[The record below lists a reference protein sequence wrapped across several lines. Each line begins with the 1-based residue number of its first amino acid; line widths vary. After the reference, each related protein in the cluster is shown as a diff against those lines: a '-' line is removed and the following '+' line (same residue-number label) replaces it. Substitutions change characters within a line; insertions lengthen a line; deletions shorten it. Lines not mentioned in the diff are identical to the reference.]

1 MTSQE
6 KRWRRLIIR
15 WTAPKGF
22 VAMLL
27 FLAVAFLLEY
37 LIVYSFLSDGLN
49 DEFTWIETFQV
60 PYVNWSV
67 TLAVSPLLHLLPLSV
82 VIVLISSWVFL
93 TRHIAFIS
101 QRIESVKKATIKRR
115 LPQHRRFKSIRKFLK
130 RVNRSM
136 HRIGRAFKK
145 AFLRI
150 PGSSKLSRRLFF
162 ARTAVRSAM
171 IILLVFVSFTFLAY
185 LLAYPWRV
193 HDTVINFYREN
204 PSFMTFVIETQ
215 EEFRSLRQSLGPIGE
230 VATVINNALLAAAP
244 GIRSNLQ
251 SLGVSAES
259 IVKLEITGKYLL
271 VQNLAAW
278 VCALIALIYGEYAS
292 ARRYKRR

>member
-1 MTSQE
+1 
-6 KRWRRLIIR
+6 
-15 WTAPKGF
+15 
-22 VAMLL
+22 MLL

-101 QRIESVKKATIKRR
+101 QRIESVKKAAIKRR
-115 LPQHRRFKSIRKFLK
+115 LPQRRRFKSIRKFLK

>member
-1 MTSQE
+1 
-6 KRWRRLIIR
+6 
-15 WTAPKGF
+15 
-22 VAMLL
+22 MLL

>member
-6 KRWRRLIIR
+6 KRGRRLIIR

-22 VAMLL
+22 LAMFL
-27 FLAVAFLLEY
+27 FLAIAFLMEY
-37 LIVYSFLSDGLN
+37 LIVYSFLSDGLY
-49 DEFTWIETFQV
+49 DEFTWIKTFQV

-82 VIVLISSWVFL
+82 TIVLISSWVFL
-93 TRHIAFIS
+93 TKHIAFIS
-101 QRIESVKKATIKRR
+101 QRIESAKKAAIRR
-115 LPQHRRFKSIRKFLK
+115 QLPQHRRSKSIRKFFK
-130 RVNRSM
+130 RVDKNM
-136 HRIGRAFKK
+136 QKIGRAFKK

-150 PGSSKLSRRLFF
+150 PGSSRLSRRLFF

-193 HDTVINFYREN
+193 HDTVINFYRGN

-215 EEFRSLRQSLGPIGE
+215 KKFRSLGQSLGPIGGM
-230 VATVINNALLAAAP
+230 ATAINNALLAAAP
-244 GIRSNLQ
+244 GIRSSIR
-251 SLGVSAES
+251 SLGGSLEPIA
-259 IVKLEITGKYLL
+259 KLKITGKYLL

-278 VCALIALIYGEYAS
+278 ICALIALIYGEYAS
-292 ARRYKRR
+292 ARRYKKR